1 MQFDI
6 ENHWNGDLDREWLTA
21 LNELLPLY
29 AGQEGLPDALSIGLT
44 FVDAEEIRAVNR
56 EFRGIDS
63 VTDVLSFPMYEP
75 DEAIDILEG
84 ELTPFGDIMLC
95 VPRAKEQA
103 AEYGHSMRREVLY
116 LIVHGLMHLA
126 GYDHMEPEEKAEMRK
141 AEEALLAKVDAS
153 RGV

>member
-63 VTDVLSFPMYEP
+63 VTDVLSFP
-75 DEAIDILEG
+75 I
-84 ELTPFGDIMLC
+84 C
-95 VPRAKEQA
+95 
-103 AEYGHSMRREVLY
+103 
-116 LIVHGLMHLA
+116 
-126 GYDHMEPEEKAEMRK
+126 EPEEKAEMRK